1 MNNPRELL
9 ARVNLKYT
17 RQREII
23 LDALR
28 DLKVPVSVE
37 QLDDYC
43 RSHAHPINLSTI
55 YRTIDSLS
63 QVNLIHKSYNSITQ
77 STMVELVAP
86 THKHYLVCVE
96 CHAMI
101 PIKMCPMHSILDTIE
116 HDYEFEVF
124 SHQLEISGLCATCAL
139 KKKKEHKNADLV

>member
-1 MNNPRELL
+1 MNNTKELL

-17 RQREII
+17 KQREII

-37 QLDDYC
+37 KLDDYC
-43 RSHAHPINLSTI
+43 RQHQHPINLSTI

-77 STMVELVAP
+77 TTMIELVAP

-96 CHAMI
+96 CHKMI

-116 HDYEFEVF
+116 SDYDFVVS
-124 SHQLEISGLCATCAL
+124 SHQLEISGLCSSCA
-139 KKKKEHKNADLV
+139 KKKKELGLVK

>member
-1 MNNPRELL
+1 MNSAKELL
-9 ARVNLKYT
+9 SRVNLKYT
-17 RQREII
+17 KQREII

-43 RSHAHPINLSTI
+43 RSHQHPINLSTI

-63 QVNLIHKSYNSITQ
+63 QVNLIHKTYNSITQ

-86 THKHYLVCVE
+86 THKHYLVCVD
-96 CHAMI
+96 CHTMI
-101 PIKMCPMHSILDTIE
+101 PIKMCPMHDILHSIE
-116 HDYEFEVF
+116 HDYGFEVL
-124 SHQLEISGLCATCAL
+124 SHQLEISGLCDSCA
-139 KKKKEHKNADLV
+139 KKRLQPSTNR

>member
-1 MNNPRELL
+1 MNSAKELL
-9 ARVNLKYT
+9 SRVNLKYT
-17 RQREII
+17 KQREII

-43 RSHAHPINLSTI
+43 RSHQLPINLSTI

-63 QVNLIHKSYNSITQ
+63 QVNLIHKTYNSITQ
-77 STMVELVAP
+77 STLVELVAP

-96 CHAMI
+96 CHSMI
-101 PIKMCPMHSILDTIE
+101 PIKMCPMHEILDTIE
-116 HDYEFEVF
+116 NDYAFEVI
-124 SHQLEISGLCATCAL
+124 SHQLEISGLCASCA
-139 KKKKEHKNADLV
+139 KKRFQPSTK